1 MSISKEAGLMPH
13 NEGDHLD
20 ADIVAELEEI
30 MEDDFG
36 VLLETY
42 LDDATQKITGL
53 QAALNANDAGELR
66 ELAHSFKG
74 ASCNIGALPL
84 SRLCETVEDL
94 AKQGELAEVGPLLP
108 GIENE
113 YAAVKSLLSSK
124 LA

>member
-1 MSISKEAGLMPH
+1 MPH

-124 LA
+124 LV